1 MVQSEAT
8 GDEVKL
14 SQTLPEALYWV
25 ILFLFLPAILGALK
39 VPGLLEPIQ
48 AMFEKAFAYMP
59 NLIGAAIIL
68 VVGFLVAKIV
78 RQVVSNLAS
87 SFGVDRLGSKLG
99 LMSQEGGTKL
109 SGVIGVIAYATVLL
123 PILVAAL
130 DTLDIA
136 AITTPAGAVLD
147 RITAAIPGL
156 IGGGVVLAIS
166 FFVAKL
172 VSGVVVELLSGV
184 GFDKVPT
191 KLGITKEMKTPPSSL
206 AGKALMVLVMLLATM
221 QALPMMGLSSFAGQL
236 EQFFEFGVQVL
247 LGLVIIGLGF
257 YLANLAASFVK
268 QTGVGGADKL
278 ALVARIA
285 IVILA
290 SGMGLER
297 MGLSTSIV
305 NVAFGSLLGGL
316 GLAAAIAF
324 GWGGR
329 DAAKRLLDRYVG

>member
-1 MVQSEAT
+1 M
-8 GDEVKL
+8 
-14 SQTLPEALYWV
+14 
-25 ILFLFLPAILGALK
+25 
-39 VPGLLEPIQ
+39 
-48 AMFEKAFAYMP
+48 
-59 NLIGAAIIL
+59 
-68 VVGFLVAKIV
+68 
-78 RQVVSNLAS
+78 
-87 SFGVDRLGSKLG
+87 
-99 LMSQEGGTKL
+99 
-109 SGVIGVIAYATVLL
+109 IAYATVLL